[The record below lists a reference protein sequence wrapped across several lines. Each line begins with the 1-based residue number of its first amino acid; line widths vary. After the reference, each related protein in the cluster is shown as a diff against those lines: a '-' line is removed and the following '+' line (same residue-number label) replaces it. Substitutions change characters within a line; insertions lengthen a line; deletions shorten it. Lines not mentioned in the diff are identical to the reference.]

1 MRNFEAECIERYF
14 LAPGS
19 TGPIGSVYVADDDLL
34 DIFGVTDLDVA
45 RKQLLQNL
53 PHIDILK
60 ARFSGETAPL
70 KGKAPD
76 YVRILVFLCWMQT
89 TRMRDEE
96 DRDFRDDLLAKQL
109 NEQFTGFP
117 MNGLDLMWFHLKE
130 FLWRE
135 HHIDLALPEH
145 VPSHISRIGRTL
157 QMAFPTWRH
166 KNELRRVRDLI
177 PPGNL
182 LDPLTVANRF
192 QTSKM
197 RGETMQSFV
206 YNFAKFDEARKR
218 GVREYMGTPFWQ
230 AWYSIVADLAALEHI
245 EVAEGDFGEHELFR
259 VSPLGVRVAISTP
272 EEALTFIPKA
282 VGKLVRSGIVFLENL
297 GFGRYRAGKAESNIL
312 LMKRS
317 KLSECDSDA
326 IRSVAGLNADW
337 VVANFKNQLE
347 GGSQPAG
354 APREFGW
361 QDGISVGGVGGA
373 YLGRTPL
380 APMISGP
387 VPAAIRVEK
396 NGKTIDMVRR
406 DDGLSFKD
414 GIHSGLFVARSHR
427 ESREILLVPRANE
440 VGEIRRLS
448 FDFSREVSEDE
459 FHHDTVPSTVSTVE
473 EWSGNRVPPCDALVT
488 IGEALYE
495 RSARGLAVS
504 EAIEIIQ
511 RGMPEDDRP
520 SEWDL
525 LRSFSDA
532 GWLEMTLLRHFPVR
546 RILQNPLMA
555 ESVGSDLVRI
565 SGPTPIAVL
574 ERLHAAAG
582 AAGGKVETWNG
593 LSIWS
598 LPRYAVRCPNERVR
612 RDFIERMAIAEKP
625 TPKLAVADVG
635 DPDGVNGYQVIG
647 RLDEERGFF
656 AVRYN
661 NQIADGLYRLERK
674 ESRNPFL
681 HRSVIDGKPVKTY
694 VSPSVAILS
703 HHLRAGGPLF
713 FQSDGILQ
721 ARRPR
726 VLLPSSWARW
736 ASDRVLCN
744 AAPGASKDGWRYQYA
759 IGASSLSAIRLL
771 VPVTDKER
779 DDEDEEEEAHGIRW
793 IDRFLASA
801 SNRGRAIHDSR
812 TRTTRIARVMAEKR

>member
-1 MRNFEAECIERYF
+1 MRKFEAECIERYF
-14 LAPGS
+14 LGPGS
-19 TGPIGSVYVADDDLL
+19 TGPVASVYVADDDLC
-34 DIFGVTDLDVA
+34 DIFGVTDLETA
-45 RKQLLQNL
+45 RMRLIQTL

-60 ARFSGETAPL
+60 QRLSGDVAPR
-70 KGKAPD
+70 KGNAPD

-89 TRMRDEE
+89 TRLRLEE

-109 NEQFTGFP
+109 NEHFTGFP
-117 MNGLDLMWFHLKE
+117 MNGLDLMWHHLKE

-135 HHIDLALPEH
+135 HRIDLVLPEH
-145 VPSHISRIGRTL
+145 IPSHISRIGRTL

-166 KNELRRVRDLI
+166 KNELRKVRDLI

-206 YNFAKFDEARKR
+206 YNFVKFDEARKR
-218 GVREYMGTPFWQ
+218 GVREYMETPFWQ

-272 EEALTFIPKA
+272 EDALKFIPKA
-282 VGKLVRSGIVFLENL
+282 IGKFVRSGIVFLENL

-312 LMKRS
+312 LIKRE
-317 KLSECDSDA
+317 KLAGCPSEA

-337 VVANFKNQLE
+337 VVASFKKQLE
-347 GGSQPAG
+347 GGTQAAG

-361 QDGISVGGVGGA
+361 RDGIRVGGA

-380 APMISGP
+380 APTITGP
-387 VPAAIRVEK
+387 IPAAIRVEK
-396 NGKTIDMVRR
+396 NGKSIDMIRR

-414 GIHSGLFVARSHR
+414 GIHSGMFVARSHR

-440 VGEIRRLS
+440 VGDIRRLS
-448 FDFSREVSEDE
+448 FEFSREISEDE
-459 FHHDTVPSTVSTVE
+459 FHHETVPSLVSTLE
-473 EWSGNRVPPCDALVT
+473 EWSGNRVPPCDELVT

-495 RSARGLAVS
+495 RTARGLSFS
-504 EAIEIIQ
+504 EAIEIIL
-511 RGMPEDDRP
+511 RGMPEADRP

-555 ESVGSDLVRI
+555 ERVGEDLVRI

-582 AAGGKVETWNG
+582 AAGAKVETWNG
-593 LSIWS
+593 LSKWA
-598 LPRYAVRCPNERVR
+598 LPRYAVRCPNERAR

-625 TPKLAVADVG
+625 TPKLAVTDVG
-635 DPDGVNGYQVIG
+635 DPDGVHGYQVIG
-647 RLDEERGFF
+647 RLDEEHGYF
-656 AVRYN
+656 AVRYDDKV
-661 NQIADGLYRLERK
+661 ADGLYRLERK

-681 HRSVIDGKPVKTY
+681 HRSVVDGKPVKIY

-703 HHLRAGGPLF
+703 HHLRVGGPVF

-721 ARRPR
+721 PRRPR

-744 AAPGASKDGWRYQYA
+744 AAPGSSNDGWRYQYA
-759 IGASSLSAIRLL
+759 VGASSLSAICRL

-779 DDEDEEEEAHGIRW
+779 DEEEEEAHRTKW

-812 TRTTRIARVMAEKR
+812 SRTTRIARVMAEKR

>member
-34 DIFGVTDLDVA
+34 DIFGVTDLEEA
-45 RKQLLQNL
+45 RKQLIKTL

-60 ARFSGETAPL
+60 ARFSGDMAPR
-70 KGKAPD
+70 KGNAPD

-89 TRMRDEE
+89 TRTRQRG

-109 NEQFTGFP
+109 NEYFTGFP
-117 MNGLDLMWFHLKE
+117 MNGLDLMWRHLKE

-135 HHIDLALPEH
+135 HQIDLVLPENI
-145 VPSHISRIGRTL
+145 PNNISRIGRTL

-166 KNELRRVRDLI
+166 KVELRKVRDSI
-177 PPGNL
+177 PPERL
-182 LDPLTVANRF
+182 LDPLTVANKIATANMSG
-192 QTSKM
+192 Q
-197 RGETMQSFV
+197 TMQSFV
-206 YNFAKFDEARKR
+206 YNFEKFDIARKR
-218 GVREYMGTPFWQ
+218 GVREYMETPFWQ
-230 AWYSIVADLAALEHI
+230 AWYSLVAEQAALEDV
-245 EVAEGDFGEHELFR
+245 EVAEGNFGEHELFR
-259 VSPLGVRVAISTP
+259 VSPLGDRVPIATP
-272 EEALTFIPKA
+272 EDALKFIPKA
-282 VGKLVRSGIVFLENL
+282 LGKLVRNGIVFLESR
-297 GFGRYRAGKAESNIL
+297 GWGKYRAGTSPSNIL
-312 LMKRS
+312 LMTS
-317 KLSECDSDA
+317 AKLAACDADA
-326 IRSVAGLNADW
+326 IRSVAGLNANW
-337 VVANFKNQLE
+337 VVAHFRNQV
-347 GGSQPAG
+347 GGGAQTAS

-361 QDGISVGGVGGA
+361 RDGIRVGGA

-380 APMISGP
+380 APMIAGP
-387 VPAAIRVEK
+387 MPTAIRVDR
-396 NGKTIDMVRR
+396 NGKPIDMVRSEE
-406 DDGLSFKD
+406 GLSFLN
-414 GIHSGLFVARSHR
+414 GIHSGAFVARSDR
-427 ESREILLVPRANE
+427 ETREILLVPRANE
-440 VGEIRRLS
+440 VGELRRLS

-459 FHHDTVPSTVSTVE
+459 FHHDTAPSLVTTVE
-473 EWSGNRVPPCDALVT
+473 EWAGDRVAPCDELVT

-495 RSARGLAVS
+495 RTARGLSFS

-546 RILQNPLMA
+546 RILQNPLMT
-555 ESVGSDLVRI
+555 ERVGSDLVRI

-582 AAGGKVETWNG
+582 AAGARVETWNG
-593 LSIWS
+593 LSKWA
-598 LPRYAVRCPNERVR
+598 LPRYAVRCPDERVR
-612 RDFIERMAIAEKP
+612 RDFVERIAIAEKP
-625 TPKLAVADVG
+625 ASKLANADVG
-635 DPDGVNGYQVIG
+635 SPDGVHGYQVIG

-656 AVRYN
+656 AVRYDDK
-661 NQIADGLYRLERK
+661 IADGLYRLERK

-681 HRSVIDGKPVKTY
+681 YRSVVEGKPVKTF

-703 HHLRAGGPLF
+703 HHLRSGGPVF
-713 FQSDGILQ
+713 FQSGGVLKP
-721 ARRPR
+721 RRAR

-744 AAPGASKDGWRYQYA
+744 AAPGASEDGWQYQYA
-759 IGASSLSAIRLL
+759 VGASSLAAISGL
-771 VPVTDKER
+771 VSVTDK
-779 DDEDEEEEAHGIRW
+779 DGEEEAEGMRW

-801 SNRGRAIHDSR
+801 SNRGRAIYDSR
-812 TRTTRIARVMAEKR
+812 SRTTRIARVIPGKR